1 LVDVEINV
9 SSFEDEEK
17 KLTSAKMDFN
27 EIISKVHNFVE
38 SIKETSLVTRHMAV
52 GVDNFNFSIGKS
64 EGKYKLK
71 LNASFSFTPKE
82 LV

>member
-1 LVDVEINV
+1 
-9 SSFEDEEK
+9 
-17 KLTSAKMDFN
+17 MDSN
-27 EIISKVHNFVE
+27 EIISKVHDFVD
-38 SIKETSLVTRHMAV
+38 SIKETSLGTHHMAI
-52 GVDNFNFSIGKS
+52 GVDNFNFSVGKS